1 MPISD
6 SAIQNPTSK
15 IQREI
20 ALETVTERPPAA
32 ALAWGSLPGRLRVL
46 YLTASQRGGGWLA
59 EAFAL
64 DRAADLTLVEV
75 QGVCAGVSRLRDEA
89 FDAVLVSHEPGE
101 IDTLE
106 LLAALRAGGS
116 EEPLVVLGSESEYDF
131 ASACHEAGADAYV
144 RVPGTTTRM
153 LLWLIAR
160 AVERHRLIRENRR
173 LSQAERRR
181 LRLEHDE
188 AERLL
193 DQQRRLI
200 RDLAPPGDAQEETRA
215 PGAGPRELPAGL
227 VSHYRELLRAYV
239 IMGSGNLAAEMATLA
254 EMLASADV
262 SAPRTVEMHLG
273 VLEELVRGLG
283 NRSARHVMARADLL
297 VLEVIVHL
305 GEGFRRRLADQRHP
319 PRQLSLRGF
328 EASAAA

>member
-1 MPISD
+1 MG
-6 SAIQNPTSK
+6 
-15 IQREI
+15 I
-20 ALETVTERPPAA
+20 ALESTAISPPAA
-32 ALAWGSLPGRLRVL
+32 ALAWGNLPSRLRVL
-46 YLTASQRGGGWLA
+46 HLTASQRAGGWLA
-59 EAFAL
+59 EALAL
-64 DRAADLTLVEV
+64 DRAAEVTLVEV
-75 QGVCAGVSRLRDEA
+75 HGPTEGLTRLRDET

-101 IDTLE
+101 IDALE
-106 LLAALRAGGS
+106 LLTALRAGGT
-116 EEPLVVLGSESEYDF
+116 EEPLVVLGSESEHDF

-144 RVPGTTTRM
+144 CVPATTTRM
-153 LLWLIAR
+153 LLWLVAR

-173 LSQAERRR
+173 LTQAERQR

-188 AERLL
+188 AQRML

-200 RDLAPPGDAQEETRA
+200 RDFAAPGDSHDVHELDAE
-215 PGAGPRELPAGL
+215 PRDLPAGL

-239 IMGSGNLAAEMATLA
+239 IMGSGNLAAELATLA
-254 EMLASADV
+254 EMLASADI

-305 GEGFRRRLADQRHP
+305 SEGLRRRLVDQRHP
-319 PRQLSLRGF
+319 PRQLHFHGF
-328 EASAAA
+328 EASPAA

>member
-1 MPISD
+1 M
-6 SAIQNPTSK
+6 
-15 IQREI
+15 EI
-20 ALETVTERPPAA
+20 ALETIAKSPPAV
-32 ALAWGSLPGRLRVL
+32 ALAWGNLPSRLRVL
-46 YLTASQRGGGWLA
+46 HLTASQRAGGWLA
-59 EAFAL
+59 EALAL
-64 DRAADLTLVEV
+64 DRAAEVTLVEV
-75 QGVCAGVSRLRDEA
+75 HGPTEGLTRLRDET
-89 FDAVLVSHEPGE
+89 FDAVLLSHDPVEM
-101 IDTLE
+101 DALE
-106 LLAALRAGGS
+106 LLAALRAGGT

-131 ASACHEAGADAYV
+131 ASDCHEAGADAYV
-144 RVPGTTTRM
+144 CIPATTTRM
-153 LLWLIAR
+153 LLWLVAR

-173 LSQAERRR
+173 LAQAERQR

-193 DQQRRLI
+193 EQQRRLI
-200 RDLAPPGDAQEETRA
+200 RDLVPPDGLRGDSREVDAEPQ
-215 PGAGPRELPAGL
+215 ELPPGL

-273 VLEELVRGLG
+273 VLEDLVRGLG

-305 GEGFRRRLADQRHP
+305 SEGLRRRLVDQRRP
-319 PRQLSLRGF
+319 PKQLPLRGF
-328 EASAAA
+328 EAPVAE